1 MSYFSADTHQQIIAD
16 PSKVETYYVQC
27 WKQFAADLGSVD
39 YGLTLGASILPVA
52 FASILAWDLKPYG
65 PEKGVTLPEI
75 LASPS
80 IACDN
85 YVRLAW
91 YLTSYMPQVSW
102 VPAKIVAVGWNGGAV
117 GNHAQM
123 LVSDGTNSLL
133 LDPTIGLVVRGVT
146 FDTLLQ
152 GKLVS
157 PTMIATFEHN
167 NNYAG
172 SSGAFTEMVKNAVL
186 QGKYKPSD
194 LLYYVTSLDKFNHMP
209 TNAYWLTPQAG

>member
-1 MSYFSADTHQQIIAD
+1 VSYLSASTHQEIIPD
-16 PSKVETYYVQC
+16 PSKVETYYVQL
-27 WKQFAADLGSVD
+27 WKRFATDLGSAD
-39 YGLTLGASILPVA
+39 FGLVLGASILPVA
-52 FASILAWDLKPYG
+52 FAAIIAWDLKPYG

-91 YLTSYMPQVSW
+91 YLTGFMPQVSW
-102 VPAKIVAVGWNGGAV
+102 VPAKIVALGWNGGAV

-133 LDPTIGLVVRGVT
+133 IDPTIGLVVRGVT
-146 FDTLLQ
+146 FDTLMQ
-152 GKLVS
+152 GKPVS
-157 PTMIATFEHN
+157 PTMMATFESFN
-167 NNYAG
+167 VYAG
-172 SSGAFTEMVKNAVL
+172 SSGTFTQTVKNAVL

-194 LLYYVTSLDKFNHMP
+194 LLYYVKSLDQFTHMP
-209 TNAYWLTPQAG
+209 ANAYWLTPQA